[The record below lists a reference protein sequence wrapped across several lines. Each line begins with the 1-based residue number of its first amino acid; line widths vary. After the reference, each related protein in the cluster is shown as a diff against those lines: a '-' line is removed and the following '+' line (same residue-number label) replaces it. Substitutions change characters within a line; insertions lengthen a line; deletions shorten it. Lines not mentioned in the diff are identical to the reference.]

1 MTRIPITRV
10 RTTHALTIK
19 ANGVTVGLIN
29 GWNPAQGRGAVHV
42 FEVGTDNSG
51 NPVEI
56 VPGNITGLTVNI
68 TRFDSYKRRME
79 EAFGTPDLVMLTRQ
93 NQPFDVIESWSVPGE
108 DGVSFIAGPGV
119 TTTTSAGPLPVVQSS
134 PFTDTERFIYQGCW
148 FTSLGRT
155 LRSDDNRIVNV
166 SATIMYTKK
175 LKITGIGG
183 SIATFNIP

>member
-1 MTRIPITRV
+1 MPRVPVTRV

-19 ANGVTVGLIN
+19 ANGVAVGLIN
-29 GWNPAQGRGAVHV
+29 GWNPTQGRAAAHV

-56 VPGNITGLTVNI
+56 VPGNINGLTVSIN
-68 TRFDSYKRRME
+68 RFDTYRRRME
-79 EAFGTPDLVMLTRQ
+79 TAFGTPDLVMLTRQ
-93 NQPFDVIESWSVPGE
+93 NEPFDVIESWALPG
-108 DGVSFIAGPGV
+108 DVQFAVGAGL
-119 TTTTSAGPLPVVQSS
+119 TTRTSEGGLPIEVSS

-166 SATIMYTKK
+166 NATIMYTKK
-175 LKITGIGG
+175 MKVTGLAG
-183 SIATFNIP
+183 SVASFNLL